1 MCAYVC
7 VCARARTLTISPR
20 YESLIFISKNFF
32 NKKVA
37 GSCAPSTSCIAGSRT
52 GRCIFYIRGRRG
64 NAHTS
69 YSGPRR
75 IKSFAWR
82 SRYFITFLYFEKCAA
97 GRPANQSNPD
107 ERARCTLS
115 FLYVHARNMHLSS
128 RAHVSALCLHIFVYV
143 RLSRVEC

>member
-1 MCAYVC
+1 VRPFHLLYLGI
-7 VCARARTLTISPR
+7 T
-20 YESLIFISKNFF
+20 
-32 NKKVA
+32 
-37 GSCAPSTSCIAGSRT
+37 AGSRT

-97 GRPANQSNPD
+97 GRPVVFRPV
-107 ERARCTLS
+107 EFRRMCTCTLS
-115 FLYVHARNMHLSS
+115 FLYVHARNMRLSS
-128 RAHVSALCLHIFVYV
+128 RVHVSALCLHIFVCV
-143 RLSRVEC
+143 SPFSRGILNLMSAMSVLSRKIK